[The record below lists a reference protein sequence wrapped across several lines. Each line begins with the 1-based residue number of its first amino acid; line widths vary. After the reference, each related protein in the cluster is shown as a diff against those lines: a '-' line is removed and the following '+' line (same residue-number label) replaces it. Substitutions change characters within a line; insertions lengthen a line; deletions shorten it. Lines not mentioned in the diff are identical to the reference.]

1 MITICGI
8 FFLLVVYLS
17 FYFSLTVF
25 NLWILL
31 STFSI
36 IHMGLFQ
43 IFREYLN
50 LKFYLLVAAL
60 HLFVVICLNLYFR
73 QMG

>member
-1 MITICGI
+1 
-8 FFLLVVYLS
+8 
-17 FYFSLTVF
+17 
-25 NLWILL
+25 
-31 STFSI
+31 
-36 IHMGLFQ
+36 MGLFQ